1 MNFIITSINN
11 NIAYKY
17 DEDKKQFITGS
28 KEKLLNDLIDNR
40 MYGNIKNNKFY
51 LLFLIFSLEII

>member
-17 DEDKKQFITGS
+17 DEDKKQFITGRV
-28 KEKLLNDLIDNR
+28 I
-40 MYGNIKNNKFY
+40 IK
-51 LLFLIFSLEII
+51 